1 MHHWDI
7 SGFSLSLSL
16 SRSLAW
22 LSARD
27 FISAEFVAQWD
38 QVDKYH
44 NRRTIAE
51 NHAEKNASIKAPI
64 EDDGMADFG
73 MAAKVANF
81 GTSA

>member
-16 SRSLAW
+16 S
-22 LSARD
+22 
-27 FISAEFVAQWD
+27 
-38 QVDKYH
+38 H